1 MTVASQIFF
10 MFAITFILIGLM
22 ETDKDEQYNFVMVA
36 LSLLMLS
43 LVLSD

>member
-1 MTVASQIFF
+1 MSQILF
-10 MFAITFILIGLM
+10 MLAITIIFLGLM